1 VPIGDFAVHV
11 LRYYDA
17 RRSIHCTTQW
27 LFIATSA
34 VNPMQP
40 HTMVKSVPL

>member
-1 VPIGDFAVHV
+1 MISP

-27 LFIATSA
+27 LFNATAA
-34 VNPMQP
+34 VKPMQP
-40 HTMVKSVPL
+40 DTMVKSVPL